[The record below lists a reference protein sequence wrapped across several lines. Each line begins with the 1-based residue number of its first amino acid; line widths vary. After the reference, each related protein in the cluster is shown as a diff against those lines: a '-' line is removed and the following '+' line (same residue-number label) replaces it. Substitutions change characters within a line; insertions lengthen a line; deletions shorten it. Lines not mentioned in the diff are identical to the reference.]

1 MTKLFEVLDRKA
13 HRKLVRDGGIELFT
27 AYFGIKADLEKPDEE
42 DAMKKNLKIND
53 SFTKNLPWLNNEISP
68 IRELC
73 SNCEEDFDNPAK
85 TLLKAALLQERNAID
100 EAGESVEMRPILV
113 RGIPTVD
120 VWGIV
125 WIVSMGDDGKMSV
138 EYNVFLNVKVMDAV
152 TQEKVRERIRK
163 VNEMMERVMKR
174 FVGGDGK

>member
-1 MTKLFEVLDRKA
+1 MRF
-13 HRKLVRDGGIELFT
+13 
-27 AYFGIKADLEKPDEE
+27 
-42 DAMKKNLKIND
+42 
-53 SFTKNLPWLNNEISP
+53 
-68 IRELC
+68 
-73 SNCEEDFDNPAK
+73 

-125 WIVSMGDDGKMSV
+125 WMVSMGDDGMMNV
-138 EYNVFLNVKVMDAV
+138 EYNGFLNVKVMDAV
-152 TQEKVRERIRK
+152 TQAKVRERIRK
-163 VNEMMERVMKR
+163 VNEMTERVMRR